1 MKVAFFGTS
10 SFGVPALE
18 QLAAKHQVALCV
30 TQPDRPQGRG
40 LKPQPS
46 PIRETAQRLN
56 LPVVVPEKVR
66 EIMPELEQLACDVGV
81 LASYGQ
87 LVPGALLRLPR
98 HGILGIHPSLLP
110 KHRGASPIVWP
121 ILQGDAETG
130 VTIYR
135 LVERLDAGEML
146 LQRAT
151 PIGPRETAAVL
162 AERLSAWSGELIIE
176 ALALLDRGAR
186 WQAQDESHAT
196 YAPKLTKEQGTVD
209 WQRDAATID
218 RMVRAL
224 NPWPGVA
231 TTWRGQPI
239 KLWAVTPQPDRAA
252 AQPGGAVLRASAA
265 GIEVATGAGVVT
277 IESLQPAGKRRMS
290 AAEFLAGNSVR
301 IGDVLGGGG

>member
-10 SFGVPALE
+10 DFGIPALG
-18 QLAAKHQVALCV
+18 QLAATHHVALCV

-46 PIRETAQRLN
+46 PIREAAQRLN
-56 LPVVVPEKVR
+56 LPVIVPEKVR
-66 EIMPELEQLACDVGV
+66 EIVPQLDALACDVGV

-87 LVPGALLRLPR
+87 LVPAALLQLPR

-110 KHRGASPIVWP
+110 KYRGASPIVWP
-121 ILQGDAETG
+121 LLHGDADTG

-146 LQRAT
+146 LQRST
-151 PIGPRETAAVL
+151 PIEPRETSAAL
-162 AERLSAWSGELIIE
+162 AERLAAWSGELIIE
-176 ALALLDRGAR
+176 ALALLERGTS
-186 WQAQDESHAT
+186 WQAQDESAAT
-196 YAPKLTKEQGTVD
+196 YAPKLTKEQGIVE
-209 WQRDAATID
+209 WQQRDAATID

-239 KLWAVTPQPDRAA
+239 KLWAVTPQPDRVAEK
-252 AQPGGAVLRASAA
+252 PGGTVLRASAA
-265 GIEVATGAGVVT
+265 GIEVATSAGVVT

-290 AAEFLAGNSVR
+290 AAEFLAGNR
-301 IGDVLGGGG
+301 LQAGDRLG